1 MSPQF
6 LHPKPSSSSTNKPS
20 APGIK
25 LAPLIQK
32 ASIISFE
39 KRADQKIWY
48 IVKIYP
54 QQMNLGLPVVRR
66 PYLIARRYDDF
77 VHFAQRIHES
87 THRAGS
93 RLDLPKIKGRL
104 NILPNKHIH
113 VQRRAELDRFIQ
125 AFFVLSPSIT
135 KSLIAQEF
143 FGLQKA
149 DTEQQ
154 VLRDNHDNIT
164 TRQAPSRLIR
174 SRSHVETVQSAPPQ
188 PTIQKS
194 ASQPNLVEPFLVFR
208 DKDMPVHP
216 LSPRPYGAA
225 EFKSYQDQPSRWKR
239 LPSIRER
246 SAPVPTPSTSI
257 TSFCA
262 QAASKIIPWTSK
274 QQQIPPSPLM
284 VDIATAAM
292 PLLSNSTLP
301 SPSSTSSTSST
312 SSAGSYISRATAAT
326 SVSPSPTV
334 SPTLRKIKIKVI
346 YDVDN
351 IIVIQ
356 VPRSIS
362 LEELRSRISHKF
374 SDPSMGA
381 LRLEK
386 EFVLLFN
393 DARSSSSTNSSS
405 PVTLIGKEQ
414 DLSRAMNTKWSR
426 LEKVTLRCIV

>member
-1 MSPQF
+1 M
-6 LHPKPSSSSTNKPS
+6 
-20 APGIK
+20 GI
-25 LAPLIQK
+25 
-32 ASIISFE
+32 
-39 KRADQKIWY
+39 
-48 IVKIYP
+48 
-54 QQMNLGLPVVRR
+54 PVLRR

-77 VHFAQRIHES
+77 VHFAHAIHENAN
-87 THRAGS
+87 RAGS

-113 VQRRAELDRFIQ
+113 VQRRAELDKFIQ
-125 AFFVLSPSIT
+125 AFFNQPGSVT

-154 VLRDNHDNIT
+154 VQRDHHDNHNAMIQQQT
-164 TRQAPSRLIR
+164 PSRLTR
-174 SRSHVETVQSAPPQ
+174 SRSHVEAVPSAPQ

-216 LSPRPYGAA
+216 LSPRPYGPA
-225 EFKSYQDQPSRWKR
+225 EFKFSSSEQVSRWKR

-246 SAPVPTPSTSI
+246 AAPSPTPSTS
-257 TSFCA
+257 TLSSFCA
-262 QAASKIIPWTSK
+262 QAASKIIPWSTK
-274 QQQIPPSPLM
+274 QQQPPLTIAVAQTPLT
-284 VDIATAAM
+284 VDIPTPTT
-292 PLLSNSTLP
+292 PLPHSDRNNSIGSAHCHSMMALP

-312 SSAGSYISRATAAT
+312 SSYLSEATAAT
-326 SVSPSPTV
+326 SIAPSPTT

-362 LEELRSRISHKF
+362 LQELRSRIAQKF
-374 SDPSMGA
+374 SDPSMGV
-381 LRLEK
+381 LKLEK

-393 DARSSSSTNSSS
+393 DARSSSSTTTSST

-414 DLSRAMNTKWSR
+414 DLAQAMNTKWNR
-426 LEKVTLRCIV
+426 LEKITLRCIV